1 MNEETNPS
9 KILGD
14 AFQAAFPGETK
25 IPGVSALVIA
35 WTPNEP
41 DSTEGK
47 LACGV
52 HGSISEIANVLCNAA
67 AQSDDI
73 KQTIILAAMILTITG
88 ESPSGGLGGLLETVL
103 SSRGQAS

>member
-9 KILGD
+9 KILAD

-52 HGSISEIANVLCNAA
+52 HGSVSGLANTLCNAA
-67 AQSDDI
+67 SQSDDVRQVI
-73 KQTIILAAMILTITG
+73 MLAAMMLAAN
-88 ESPSGGLGGLLETVL
+88 GLK
-103 SSRGQAS
+103 GQAS